1 MPQIWSRVRPAS
13 VSRGVESSS
22 QMRSRPRRL
31 SLTTPG
37 VPSEAQ
43 NRELIVGTKLA
54 APFAM
59 KDKDGKWTGISIELW
74 DRVASRLKLRYRFA
88 EELAVQGLIEKTAA
102 KTYDAS
108 IAAITVTATR
118 ESLLDFSQPY
128 YVTGLGIA
136 VARGGPAMWTQI
148 GWTLLS
154 LSFLQ
159 AVLALLGIA
168 VLVAVLIWI
177 FERRH
182 NEEFG
187 GGTLRGIGSSMWWSA
202 EAMTQASTGFR
213 GPKTM
218 PGRIV
223 AMVWMVASI
232 ITVAVFTAGVTT
244 ALTARRLEGM
254 VREVDDLARV
264 RVGAIAGSATTDYL
278 LSSRIQFRG
287 FTNAEEGLTAL
298 QAGAIDAFVYD
309 KPLLAWTVLQ
319 RFSSSIDVLEMDF
332 DPQYYAVA
340 FQPGSTLRKPF
351 DIAVLEEIKSDWWRQ
366 TLFRY
371 LGK

>member
-1 MPQIWSRVRPAS
+1 MKRSRSITRTLLLLVAAS
-13 VSRGVESSS
+13 V
-22 QMRSRPRRL
+22 MLLLPRPGIPAQ
-31 SLTTPG
+31 S
-37 VPSEAQ
+37 VPSDVQ
-43 NRELIVGTKLA
+43 GRELIIGTKLA
-54 APFAM
+54 PPFAM
-59 KDKDGKWTGISIELW
+59 KDKQGKWTGISIELW
-74 DRVASRLKLRYRFA
+74 DRIANRLKLKYRLT
-88 EELAVQGLIEKTAA
+88 EEPTVQGLIDKTASKA
-102 KTYDAS
+102 YDGS
-108 IAAITVTATR
+108 IAAITVTANR
-118 ESLLDFSQPY
+118 ETVVDFSQPY

-136 VARGGPAMWTQI
+136 VARGGPPMWSQI

-168 VLVAVLIWI
+168 IVVALLIWI

-182 NEEFG
+182 NEDFG

-244 ALTARRLEGM
+244 ALTARKLEGM
-254 VREVDDLARV
+254 VREVDDLTRV
-264 RVGAIAGSATTDYL
+264 RVGAVAGSATTEYL
-278 LSSRIQFRG
+278 LANRIHFRG
-287 FTNAEEGLTAL
+287 FNTAEEGLAAL
-298 QAGAIDAFVYD
+298 QKGTIDAFVYD

-319 RFSSSIDVLEMDF
+319 HFSSTIDVLGMDF

-340 FQPGSTLRKPF
+340 FQPESKLRKPF
-351 DIAVLEEIKSDWWRQ
+351 DIAVLEEINGDWWKE

-371 LGK
+371 LGE

>member
-1 MPQIWSRVRPAS
+1 MRALLLLVAAS
-13 VSRGVESSS
+13 V
-22 QMRSRPRRL
+22 MLLLLPRPGIPAQ
-31 SLTTPG
+31 S
-37 VPSEAQ
+37 VPSDVQ
-43 NRELIVGTKLA
+43 GRELIIGTKLA
-54 APFAM
+54 PPFAM
-59 KDKDGKWTGISIELW
+59 KDKQGKWTGISIELW
-74 DRVASRLKLRYRFA
+74 DRIANRLKLKYRLT
-88 EELAVQGLIEKTAA
+88 EEPTVQGLIDKTASKA
-102 KTYDAS
+102 YDGS
-108 IAAITVTATR
+108 IAAITVTANR
-118 ESLLDFSQPY
+118 ETVVDFSHPY

-136 VARGGPAMWTQI
+136 VARGGPPMWSQI

-168 VLVAVLIWI
+168 IVVALLIWI

-182 NEEFG
+182 NEDFG

-244 ALTARRLEGM
+244 ALTARKLEGM
-254 VREVDDLARV
+254 VREVDDLTRV
-264 RVGAIAGSATTDYL
+264 RVGAVAGSATTEYL
-278 LSSRIQFRG
+278 LANRIHFRG
-287 FTNAEEGLTAL
+287 FNTAEEGLAAL
-298 QAGAIDAFVYD
+298 QKGTIDAFVYD

-319 RFSSSIDVLEMDF
+319 HFSSTIDVLGMDF

-340 FQPGSTLRKPF
+340 FQPESKLRKPF
-351 DIAVLEEIKSDWWRQ
+351 DIAVLEEINGDWWKE

-371 LGK
+371 LGE

>member
-1 MPQIWSRVRPAS
+1 
-13 VSRGVESSS
+13 
-22 QMRSRPRRL
+22 
-31 SLTTPG
+31 
-37 VPSEAQ
+37 
-43 NRELIVGTKLA
+43 
-54 APFAM
+54 
-59 KDKDGKWTGISIELW
+59 
-74 DRVASRLKLRYRFA
+74 
-88 EELAVQGLIEKTAA
+88 LIEKTAA

-108 IAAITVTATR
+108 IAAITVTANR
-118 ESLLDFSQPY
+118 ESVLDFSQPY

-136 VARGGPAMWTQI
+136 VARGGPPMWSQI
-148 GWTLLS
+148 GWTLIS
-154 LSFLQ
+154 FSFLQ

-168 VLVAVLIWI
+168 IVVALLIWF

-182 NEEFG
+182 NDDFG
-187 GGTLRGIGSSMWWSA
+187 GGALHGIGSSMWWSA

-244 ALTARRLEGM
+244 ALTTRKLEGM
-254 VREVDDLARV
+254 VREVDDLTRV
-264 RVGAIAGSATTDYL
+264 RVGAITGSATTDYL
-278 LSSRIQFRG
+278 LANRIHYQG
-287 FTNAEEGLTAL
+287 YANAEEGLTAL
-298 QAGAIDAFVYD
+298 QSGTIDAFVYD

-319 RFSSSIDVLEMDF
+319 RFSSTVEVLEMDF
-332 DPQYYAVA
+332 DPQYYAAA

-351 DIAVLEEIKSDWWRQ
+351 DIALLEEIKSAWWKQ

-371 LGK
+371 LGE